1 MDAIILG
8 VKFLRSAMTCQ
19 SFLPSINILKN
30 LNTSFNADYVAYSFQ
45 LAKSQSPCAQEQ
57 DSALMEHPSGWPSW
71 NQHSFD
77 FALGPPFC

>member
-30 LNTSFNADYVAYSFQ
+30 LNTSFNADYVALHTHFN
-45 LAKSQSPCAQEQ
+45 
-57 DSALMEHPSGWPSW
+57 WP
-71 NQHSFD
+71 NHSLR
-77 FALGPPFC
+77 APRSKIRR